1 MMETIEEVLQ
11 EVHKKYSKN
20 TEYPVAGD
28 DDFTF
33 RLTHANDG
41 IGLHEGEVSEGVQ
54 WSELIDE
61 FDGTGTGTG
70 VDDLADDF
78 LATYRLRDEDGDHPA
93 ELYAGTITYY
103 EVTPGK
109 GMLAKR
115 NGLGG
120 NVFWIAGKKLHT
132 FPVITG
138 SFTLPY
144 LRKET
149 RYEEGTETT
158 PIDMTNPL
166 FLVFYILSMMFLKD
180 RNAMGFNANQQ
191 LALEEMRKM
200 RLKANQDQP
209 NDRGFGIGT

>member
-1 MMETIEEVLQ
+1 MIETIEEVLQ
-11 EVHKKYSKN
+11 EVHKKYAKN
-20 TEYPVAGD
+20 TEYPVPGD

-41 IGLHEGEVSEGVQ
+41 IGLHEGEVFEGVQ

-61 FDGTGTGTG
+61 FAGTGAGTG

-78 LATYRLRDEDGDHPA
+78 LATYRRRDENGDHPA

-103 EVTPGK
+103 EVTPGQ

-149 RYEEGTETT
+149 RYEEGTEVT
-158 PIDMTNPL
+158 PIDMANPL

-209 NDRGFGIGT
+209 NDSGFGIGM